1 MRFYRSFAPIEAMT
15 FDLDDTL
22 YDNFPVIIRVEQQAA
37 QWLYQ
42 QHPIS
47 QRWDKKQWH
56 EFKMA
61 LVKADPALKHDV
73 TQWRY
78 QQIKQGL
85 EHLGYDDLKATKAA
99 QTLIEKVLIWRSDF
113 DVPHETHDVLSALSK
128 QIPLVAITNGNVDVE
143 KIGLSQYFDL
153 ILKAGPDGRVKPY
166 PDMFDKAAQHLA
178 MPRRHILHV
187 GDHVITDVA
196 GAIRNGFSACWFN
209 DKAKSPRQTV
219 RLKQLPDIEI
229 NHIQQLLELK
239 L

>member
-1 MRFYRSFAPIEAMT
+1 MRFYRSLAPIKAMT

-22 YDNFPVIIRVEQQAA
+22 YDNWPVITRVEQQAA

-47 QRWDKKQWH
+47 QGWDAKQWH
-56 EFKMA
+56 ECKMA
-61 LVKADPALKHDV
+61 LLKADPALKHDV

-85 EHLGYDDLKATKAA
+85 EQLGYDDLNATQAA

-113 DVPHETHDVLSALSK
+113 DVPHETHRTLSVLSK

-143 KIGLSQYFDL
+143 KIGLHQYFDL
-153 ILKAGPDGRVKPY
+153 ILKAGPDGRAKPNS
-166 PDMFDKAAQHLA
+166 DMFDKAAQHLA
-178 MPRRHILHV
+178 VPRRHILHV
-187 GDHVITDVA
+187 GDHVVTDVA

-209 DKAKSPRQTV
+209 DKEKSARQTV

-229 NHIQQLLELK
+229 NHIQQLLELQ